1 MKKLVRILALAL
13 VVLTVFS
20 CLTACGGKKIVGKWE
35 LSESGITMVWD
46 FQKDGTLVMTAK
58 GMDGLKMEG
67 SWEVKGDKLKLNI
80 EGEDD
85 GEECNFKIKGKKLT
99 IDADGEKI
107 VLTKVK

>member
-35 LSESGITMVWD
+35 MEEEGISMIFD
-46 FQKDGTLVMTAK
+46 FQKDGTLVMSAK
-58 GMDGLKMEG
+58 GIDGLKMEG
-67 SWEVKGDKLKLNI
+67 SWKVKGDKLTLNL
-80 EGEDD
+80 EGEDE
-85 GEECNFKIKGKKLT
+85 GEECTFKIKGKKLT
-99 IDADGEKI
+99 INADGEKM